1 MEWLFSAHKAHTS
14 SLSQPNTRTELESH
28 KSHKEKVEERF
39 YRFGSSKT
47 AGEAHQQPKSQQPQQ
62 VELVGYLYPTQEKLA
77 VRKATGG
84 VRPLGQGG

>member
-39 YRFGSSKT
+39 YRFGSSKRQGKHT
-47 AGEAHQQPKSQQPQQ
+47 SNPKVSSPNKWSSW
-62 VELVGYLYPTQEKLA
+62 GTYT
-77 VRKATGG
+77 
-84 VRPLGQGG
+84 PLKKN